1 MVAVGLQSLQ
11 NYTGF
16 CRVQLVVRHVLC
28 SRQILVCVA
37 HVLECLAGLHRE
49 SIEQAEQ
56 QLTLVCGLLTGV
68 CVPCILALM
77 QVGLT
82 SVCI

>member
-1 MVAVGLQSLQ
+1 M
-11 NYTGF
+11 
-16 CRVQLVVRHVLC
+16 
-28 SRQILVCVA
+28 CVA
-37 HVLECLAGLHRE
+37 QVLKCLAGLHRE

-77 QVGLT
+77 QVGFT